1 MPTFEIEQY
10 EIHSMKYTVEAASEA
25 EAIAKVLN
33 GTAMPVDNGLDYIE
47 VLDDRGLPA
56 DEHRELALALRNL
69 GIQVDAVIPSI
80 RNIEQ
85 I

>member
-1 MPTFEIEQY
+1 
-10 EIHSMKYTVEAASEA
+10 
-25 EAIAKVLN
+25 
-33 GTAMPVDNGLDYIE
+33 MPVDNGLDYIE